1 MTINAIFFKKCSK
14 FSFVI
19 MNGSRLIGGCFPI
32 ISGPH
37 YVESTRTKFGV
48 LAYSRIITV
57 GKLVQLVK

>member
-1 MTINAIFFKKCSK
+1 
-14 FSFVI
+14 
-19 MNGSRLIGGCFPI
+19 MNGSRLIAGCFPI